1 MLEWNRYN
9 APTAREHALC
19 SGDALH
25 RPVTA
30 FDEDV
35 GLAGCDHFLRRVF
48 LEPGHYAHAGERGDD
63 GHAVGEQ
70 IERPVRAF
78 AKPAGRGVAIQR
90 DQQARAHGARVV
102 EIRNVPAM
110 QDVEDAVREDQR
122 PAEVGNLR
130 ERARVADL
138 GFERGLGYCAAF
150 VVVFGAGG
158 LQASSVGL
166 QYSNT
171 LTTLRTPPVLRVM
184 STASSASCSVTTP
197 IR

>member
-1 MLEWNRYN
+1 VLKRNRYH
-9 APTAREHALC
+9 ASAAGEHALC
-19 SGDALH
+19 SGDAFDG
-25 RPVTA
+25 PVA
-30 FDEDV
+30 ALDEHV
-35 GLAGCDHFLRRVF
+35 GLAGRDDFLRRVF
-48 LEPGHYAHAGERGDD
+48 LEPGDYAHAGERRHDR
-63 GHAVGEQ
+63 HPVGER
-70 IERPVRAF
+70 IERPVCAF
-78 AKPAGRGVAIQR
+78 AEPAGRSVAVQR
-90 DQQARAHGARVV
+90 DQEAPTHGTRLV
-102 EIRNVPAM
+102 EIRHVPTM

-122 PAEVGNLR
+122 PAELA